1 MSQRVWGDW
10 HRGVRVCITTLLRP
24 VQQPQRILNR
34 SASKRCCCPVSVC
47 VEQTVPSPAS
57 PPGTLNL
64 ATLRP
69 VYFTPNAESDLHL
82 GALRLRAGG
91 AV

>member
-64 ATLRP
+64 ATAC

>member
-64 ATLRP
+64 SLRP

>member
-1 MSQRVWGDW
+1 M
-10 HRGVRVCITTLLRP
+10 
-24 VQQPQRILNR
+24 IL
-34 SASKRCCCPVSVC
+34 P
-47 VEQTVPSPAS
+47 
-57 PPGTLNL
+57 
-64 ATLRP
+64 RP